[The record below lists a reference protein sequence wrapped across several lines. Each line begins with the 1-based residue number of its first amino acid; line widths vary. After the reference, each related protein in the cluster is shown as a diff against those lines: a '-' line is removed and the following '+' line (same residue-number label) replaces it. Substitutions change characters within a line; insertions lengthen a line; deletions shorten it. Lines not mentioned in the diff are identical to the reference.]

1 MAKLTDSERKEFRK
15 QIQDVL
21 IPTWQSLAAISY
33 RTGLAVKTCETILV
47 EMYNEGEVKCRRVFL
62 DGQNKTYIFKKPN
75 YMVILGVKTEIE
87 AMDSEAA

>member
-1 MAKLTDSERKEFRK
+1 MAKLTDAERKEFRK
-15 QIQDVL
+15 KIQSEL

-33 RTGLAVKTCETILV
+33 RSELSVKTCETILV
-47 EMYNEGEVKCRRVFL
+47 EMYNDGEVKCRRVYL

-87 AMDSEAA
+87 SMDSEAA